1 MQKDDLKN
9 ETPTDAN
16 NVLAVV
22 FSDFFLKEIE
32 LIKKNI
38 FYNIHDK
45 DKKPIKILRIDISG
59 KLPVADFI
67 NAEKVSLL
75 TCIGKPE
82 IHSIYLHYLAVHP
95 DYR

>member
-1 MQKDDLKN
+1 MQKDNFKN
-9 ETPTDAN
+9 ETHTDAN

-22 FSDFFLKEIE
+22 FSDLFLKEIE

-75 TCIGKPE
+75 TCIGKPK

>member
-1 MQKDDLKN
+1 MTKHSENPEIATCD
-9 ETPTDAN
+9 N

-22 FSDFFLKEIE
+22 FSDLFLKEIE

-45 DKKPIKILRIDISG
+45 DKKSIKILRIDISG

-75 TCIGKPE
+75 TCIGKPK
-82 IHSIYLHYLAVHP
+82 IRSIYLHYLAVHS
-95 DYR
+95 DYC

>member
-1 MQKDDLKN
+1 MTKHSENPEIATCD
-9 ETPTDAN
+9 N

-22 FSDFFLKEIE
+22 FSDLFLKEIE

-75 TCIGKPE
+75 TCIGKPK
-82 IHSIYLHYLAVHP
+82 IHSIYLYYLAVHP
-95 DYR
+95 DYC

>member
-1 MQKDDLKN
+1 MTKYSENPENATCDNN
-9 ETPTDAN
+9 E
-16 NVLAVV
+16 LAVV
-22 FSDFFLKEIE
+22 FSCLFLKEIE

-59 KLPVADFI
+59 NLPVAEFI

-75 TCIGKPE
+75 TCVGKPK
-82 IHSIYLHYLAVHP
+82 IHSILLHYLALHP
-95 DYR
+95 DYC

>member
-1 MQKDDLKN
+1 MNTDSKKQY
-9 ETPTDAN
+9 TPTDAN

-59 KLPVADFI
+59 KFPVADFI

-82 IHSIYLHYLAVHP
+82 IHHIYLHYLAVHP